1 MAGGDGVIYY
11 VARGLQMIG
20 LIEVGFGLFIGLYEG
35 DLKLELWHGGIG
47 SVLFFAGW
55 LVQKR
60 FSR

>member
-1 MAGGDGVIYY
+1 MIYY